1 MELKFVGRL
10 AKPALGGLSQE
21 SVRSRW
27 INLALTIALVGGLS
41 FPGRAAAGTGPQVQ
55 LAASQSPLDFGNVS
69 TGTNK
74 TKTITLTNSGSASV
88 RLSRAHV
95 SGSSLK
101 VSGLSLPLTL
111 GPKQNTTFNVVFA
124 PGRIGNINGS
134 VSLVSNDARYTT
146 TIVLS
151 GTGTG
156 VQRHLG
162 VNPTRASFGNV
173 GLGTHSA
180 HTITLTNPGPASV
193 TVYRAYASGSGFS
206 MTGLRFPLK
215 LGPGQKTTFSAA
227 FAPVSMGSVTGGVSL
242 VSNAVHSPTTIA
254 LTGTGVQPLQS
265 QLSVIP
271 PSASFGN
278 VGVGARNTY
287 AFTMTNSGRASV
299 TVSQVHVSGSGLSVG
314 GLSLPLTLAPG
325 QKTTFSVV
333 FAPATTGNITGSVS
347 LVSNAPNSPTTIA
360 LSGIGVQPLQPQ
372 ISVTPPS
379 ASFGNVG
386 VGTRNAYAFTLTN
399 SGSASVTVS
408 QANVSGSGLSV
419 GGLSLPLT
427 LAPGQKTAFSV
438 VFAPASTGNITG
450 SVSLV
455 SNALNSPTTIAL
467 SGTAVQPQLSVIPP
481 SASFGN
487 VGVGTRNTYAF
498 TLTNSGSASVTV
510 SQANVSGSGLSVSG
524 LSLPLTLT
532 PGQKTTFSVVFAPAT
547 TGNMTG
553 SVSLVSNAPNS
564 PTTIAM
570 TGTAVQP
577 QLSVVPPSA
586 SFGDVAVGTRNTQ
599 TITLINSGTG
609 NMTISQATPS
619 GNGFSMTG
627 LTVPLTLS
635 AGQRTSFNVAFAPAS
650 AGSITGSLSLVSDAP
665 K

>member
-10 AKPALGGLSQE
+10 SKSALGGLSQE
-21 SVRSRW
+21 SVRSQW
-27 INLALTIALVGGLS
+27 INLALTIVLVGGLS
-41 FPGRAAAGTGPQVQ
+41 YPGRAAAGTGPQVQ
-55 LAASQSPLDFGNVS
+55 LAASQSPLDFGDVS

-74 TKTITLTNSGSASV
+74 TKTITLTNSGSASI

-95 SGSSLK
+95 SGSSFK

-111 GPKQNTTFNVVFA
+111 GPKQNTTFSVVFA
-124 PGRIGNINGS
+124 PGRTGNIGGS
-134 VSLVSNDARYTT
+134 VSLVSNDARYAT

-151 GTGTG
+151 GTG
-156 VQRHLG
+156 VQRHLV
-162 VNPTRASFGNV
+162 VNPTSTSFGNV

-215 LGPGQKTTFSAA
+215 LGSGQKTTFSVA

-242 VSNAVHSPTTIA
+242 VSNAVHSPTKIA

-265 QLSVIP
+265 QLSVTP

-314 GLSLPLTLAPG
+314 GLSLPLTLTPG

-333 FAPATTGNITGSVS
+333 FAPASTGNMTGSVS

-360 LSGIGVQPLQPQ
+360 LSGTAVQPQ
-372 ISVTPPS
+372 ISVVPPS
-379 ASFGNVG
+379 ASFGDVA
-386 VGTRNAYAFTLTN
+386 VGTRNSQTITLIN
-399 SGSASVTVS
+399 SGTGNLTIS
-408 QANVSGSGLSV
+408 QATPSGNG
-419 GGLSLPLT
+419 
-427 LAPGQKTAFSV
+427 FSM
-438 VFAPASTGNITG
+438 
-450 SVSLV
+450 
-455 SNALNSPTTIAL
+455 
-467 SGTAVQPQLSVIPP
+467 
-481 SASFGN
+481 
-487 VGVGTRNTYAF
+487 
-498 TLTNSGSASVTV
+498 
-510 SQANVSGSGLSVSG
+510 SG

-547 TGNMTG
+547 TGNITG
-553 SVSLVSNAPNS
+553 SVLLVSNAPNS
-564 PTTIAM
+564 PTTIALS
-570 TGTAVQP
+570 GTAVQP

-650 AGSITGSLSLVSDAP
+650 
-665 K
+665 